1 MKVVTSIKFLENAC
15 IVIVLLQLYDLEWV
29 FSIWKE
35 AVSFTLPPFAFE
47 PSLGSPIMMIRVEY
61 FGWSHAK
68 NCSELQCPLIFSRDH
83 SKERVGYTKQMCLT
97 IHLVAEPLHSQ
108 MPHQKEAS
116 ESILV
121 SERKKSCSAISC
133 TIVLNVT
140 CSALLPQQDSILPHP
155 SPPNDFINVR

>member
-1 MKVVTSIKFLENAC
+1 MYSHCIAAVVWPRMSFQHLEGGRQFYTASFC
-15 IVIVLLQLYDLEWV
+15 IWAISWIPHNDDQSGMFWV
-29 FSIWKE
+29 
-35 AVSFTLPPFAFE
+35 VS
-47 PSLGSPIMMIRVEY
+47 
-61 FGWSHAK
+61 
-68 NCSELQCPLIFSRDH
+68 CQELFWTPVSSDIFRDH